1 MSIAGRLTNV
11 KRISIHHCQAITDA
25 GIKESSREKNVLFQ
39 YTFMV
44 CIEQWK
50 KALAAKFDGLT
61 HLQMARCNQITD
73 ASIEESDYLVRNTQ
87 TMTNND
93 ALWPG

>member
-1 MSIAGRLTNV
+1 M
-11 KRISIHHCQAITDA
+11 
-25 GIKESSREKNVLFQ
+25 
-39 YTFMV
+39 
-44 CIEQWK
+44 K

-87 TMTNND
+87 TMTNHD
-93 ALWPG
+93 AL

>member
-25 GIKESSREKNVLFQ
+25 GIKESSQEKKNWYLFNILLW
-39 YTFMV
+39 FV
-44 CIEQWK
+44 SNNK

-93 ALWPG
+93 AL

>member
-1 MSIAGRLTNV
+1 MRKKIG
-11 KRISIHHCQAITDA
+11 
-25 GIKESSREKNVLFQ
+25 
-39 YTFMV
+39 TFL
-44 CIEQWK
+44 IYFYGLYRTIK

-93 ALWPG
+93 AL